1 MEVLA
6 TTNSCLQFKGNAK
19 FDFCEIPPTSWLLH
33 LKNWCFVSWTGSG
46 ILKKACKWKLYML
59 NVIKYISICFKCV
72 IMQIKRF
79 FKMNNIM
86 QWNNT
91 RNSSL
96 ILWRRSSCSS
106 SRLLNQNAKHTCI
119 VLEFIG
125 RAIYKE
131 NLLLFIF
138 KSLKLMISF
147 KFKKNH

>member
-96 ILWRRSSCSS
+96 ILWRWSEAE
-106 SRLLNQNAKHTCI
+106 LNPAPHMFHCWIITK
-119 VLEFIG
+119 
-125 RAIYKE
+125 
-131 NLLLFIF
+131 LF
-138 KSLKLMISF
+138 LWEISE
-147 KFKKNH
+147 KNILDVNILN